1 MTNFAIPESYIK
13 QAVGPACEWDKDV
26 IEAFM
31 KTPRHR
37 FLDEAML
44 KMAYKD
50 DALPIGYGQTISKPS
65 TVAYMTKK
73 LEVTSEHTVLEIG
86 SGSGFQ
92 AAILSKLCKT
102 IYTVERVPELHR
114 RAYSIIKRI
123 PLRNVKMKL
132 EPYKLGWPENGP
144 YDRIIA
150 TAEGKVVPQEL
161 IDQLADGG
169 LMLVPAD
176 GKLMRVTKSGEEVT
190 IKPLASCSFVDFV
203 GAG

>member
-1 MTNFAIPESYIK
+1 MIKVNIPESYIK
-13 QAVGPACEWDKDV
+13 EAVGPACQWDEG
-26 IEAFM
+26 IINAFL

-44 KMAYKD
+44 KMAYQD

-65 TVAYMTKK
+65 TVAFMTKM

-92 AAILSKLCKT
+92 AAILSKLCKV
-102 IYTVERVPELHR
+102 IYTVERVPELHK
-114 RAYSIIKRI
+114 RAYQIIKRI

-132 EPYKLGWPENGP
+132 EPRKLGWPENGP

-176 GKLMRVTKSGEEVT
+176 GKLMRVTKSDGEVSIE
-190 IKPLASCSFVDFV
+190 PLADCSFVDFV
-203 GAG
+203 GAS

>member
-1 MTNFAIPESYIK
+1 MKNVNIPESYIK
-13 QAVGPACEWDKDV
+13 QAVGPACEWDKD
-26 IEAFM
+26 IIDAFLS
-31 KTPRHR
+31 TPRHR

-44 KMAYKD
+44 KMAYRD

-73 LEVTSEHTVLEIG
+73 LEVSEEHTVLEIG

-102 IYTVERVPELHR
+102 VYTVERVPELHR
-114 RAYSIIKRI
+114 RAYQIIKRI

-132 EPYKLGWPENGP
+132 EPFKLGWSEFGP

-150 TAEGKVVPQEL
+150 TAEGKSVPDEL
-161 IDQLADGG
+161 VAQLADGG

-176 GKLMRVTKSGEEVT
+176 GKLMRVTRNGND
-190 IKPLASCSFVDFV
+190 IQAKPLANCSFVDFV
-203 GAG
+203 GA

>member
-1 MTNFAIPESYIK
+1 MKNINIPESYIK
-13 QAVGPACEWDKDV
+13 DAVGPACGWDRGIID
-26 IEAFM
+26 AFL

-44 KMAYKD
+44 KMAYLD

-65 TVAYMTKK
+65 TVAFMTKH
-73 LEVTSEHTVLEIG
+73 LEVSPEHTVLEIG

-102 IYTVERVPELHR
+102 VYTVERVPELHR
-114 RAYSIIKRI
+114 RAYQIIKRI

-132 EPYKLGWPENGP
+132 EPYKLGWQEFGP

-150 TAEGKVVPQEL
+150 TAEGKSVPQEL

-169 LMLVPAD
+169 LMLVPAG
-176 GKLMRVTKSGEEVT
+176 GKLMRVTKNNDDVKIT
-190 IKPLASCSFVDFV
+190 PLADCSFVDFV
-203 GAG
+203 GA

>member
-1 MTNFAIPESYIK
+1 MNRVVNIPESYIK
-13 QAVGPACEWDKDV
+13 SAVGPACDWDEK
-26 IEAFM
+26 IIQAFI
-31 KTPRHR
+31 KTPRHK

-44 KMAYKD
+44 KMSYAD

-65 TVAYMTKK
+65 TVAYMTKA
-73 LEVTSEHTVLEIG
+73 LDLSPEHTVLEIG

-102 IYTVERVPELHR
+102 VYTVERVPELHR
-114 RAYSIIKRI
+114 RAYQIIKRI
-123 PLRNVKMKL
+123 PLRNVKMKF
-132 EPYKLGWPENGP
+132 EPTKLGWTEFAP

-150 TAEGKVVPQEL
+150 TAEGKSVPQEL

-176 GKLMRVTKSGEEVT
+176 GKLMKVTKIDNDVKIT
-190 IKPLASCSFVDFV
+190 PLTKCSFVDFV
-203 GAG
+203 GA